1 MSSIEI
7 DVVTRRSACPPIKGR
22 SAPLYARGPMIY
34 VVPRHLPDSANRLRI
49 YSGLAECVVICHH
62 CLFTDISAFYCVK
75 VFGCLF
81 IYLFSNKQSLIST
94 VLFENRIAIMFSDP
108 DYVISGSCYDP
119 RDGQIFV

>member
-1 MSSIEI
+1 
-7 DVVTRRSACPPIKGR
+7 
-22 SAPLYARGPMIY
+22 MIY
-34 VVPRHLPDSANRLRI
+34 VVPRRLPDSANRLRI

-62 CLFTDISAFYCVK
+62 CLFTDISVFYCVK

-108 DYVISGSCYDP
+108 IM
-119 RDGQIFV
+119 